1 MPGDRI
7 NALLLE
13 VDINSAGPSL
23 IVSRA
28 TPEFVVK
35 LFEREVAEIHDG
47 VVKIMG
53 IAREPGRKYV
63 VYYLSEILSVGGLF
77 ALLALL
83 VVAVAHEDDSLRR
96 KALRWEIGATIVLSF
111 ALRIFVY
118 WFTAFLDKKL
128 MIDFYF
134 NDKTLAHLV
143 HGGALTSYI
152 FSSLFNLP
160 VLLFVILLSLR
171 LVRANYRA
179 SQRGM
184 ASGMMKKIPVVV
196 YLAVAVIFAVIET
209 ILTIND
215 LGIAASMNVLTT
227 LLMPYIEIAL
237 FTLLGSYLL
246 TYLVEWFDQKENA

>member
-1 MPGDRI
+1 MKKTNRFNPYGLEEKQKRFKQI
-7 NALLLE
+7 MHLSTWGCALL
-13 VDINSAGPSL
+13 GSL
-23 IVSRA
+23 VFFPISLMLA
-28 TPEFVVK
+28 ANGADS
-35 LFEREVAEIHDG
+35 LW
-47 VVKIMG
+47 
-53 IAREPGRKYV
+53 KYV